1 MKRLEHTKEMLMD
14 AVQSQ
19 LGDLRSA
26 NTEELGQAIDMIKDL
41 SEAIY
46 YCQIVEAM
54 KESDKDKE
62 KEKHIY
68 HYTIPE
74 PRRYYDYYPMNYN
87 NDSYAS
93 NESGGGRRNYSD
105 RTNYNEYNKMYYEDQ
120 RDMGGNDRRNY
131 SDGKSY
137 YEYPIDIRDYR
148 EGRSGSSRR
157 MYMESKEMHK
167 DKTVQM
173 HELEKYMQELTSD
186 VTEMIDGAS
195 PEEKQML

>member
-1 MKRLEHTKEMLMD
+1 MMKRLEHTKEMLMD

-26 NTEELGQAIDMIKDL
+26 STEELGQAIDMIKDL

-54 KESDKDKE
+54 KESDKEKE
-62 KEKHIY
+62 KEKHVY
-68 HYTIPE
+68 HYTNPE

-87 NDSYAS
+87 
-93 NESGGGRRNYSD
+93 
-105 RTNYNEYNKMYYEDQ
+105 KMYYEDP
-120 RDMGGNDRRNY
+120 RDMGGNDRKNY

-157 MYMESKEMHK
+157 MYIESKEMHK

-195 PEEKQML
+195 PEEKQMLQKKLSVLATKIV